1 MMVSKREARANRRKA
16 LADTWER
23 MTTVSKIRKL
33 FASGRPRKIDQRLSP
48 ITAYGQAGSLFE
60 RVQEHMTMAK
70 LDPNDVRGLLI
81 VAERDTEGKHTL
93 AHPFPLRRDQMDA
106 TIPALLK
113 VPNPLPVGVVF
124 SIYDREAN
132 PPDYKQWASSFL
144 IGPAAL
150 ETLQQVLDVIKGGKR
165 MDS

>member
-1 MMVSKREARANRRKA
+1 MMVSKREARKNRRAA
-16 LADTWER
+16 LAETWER

-60 RVQEHMTMAK
+60 RVQEHMALAK
-70 LDPNDVRGLLI
+70 LDPADVRGLLI
-81 VAERDTEGKHTL
+81 VNENDAEGKPLL

-132 PPDYKQWASSFL
+132 PPNYKQWATSFL
-144 IGPAAL
+144 SGPAAI
-150 ETLQQVLDVIKGGKR
+150 ETLQQVLDVIKAGKQ